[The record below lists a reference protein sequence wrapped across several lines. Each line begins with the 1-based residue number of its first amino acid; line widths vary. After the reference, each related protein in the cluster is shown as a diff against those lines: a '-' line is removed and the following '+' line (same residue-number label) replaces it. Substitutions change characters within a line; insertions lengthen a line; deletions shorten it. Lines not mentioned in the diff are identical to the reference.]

1 MVIAALVESVLTP
14 GHAVAVVFA
23 VPIIIAARFST
34 ARATVVFG
42 IIAILL
48 EIVNHL
54 VNDGQ
59 IVQWPVDVLSLAII
73 VVLSAQVASL
83 RERERRRA
91 REAEEARGQLMQ
103 FISLVV
109 HDLRSPLTVAMGYLQ
124 VAERQLGDV
133 SAALVRPPIDRT
145 MSALRQILRLVDDL
159 LDAARL
165 ERGRFVIQPEPCDL
179 AELAR
184 DVVDGQRLTDTNH
197 SYILDAPAHL
207 TGVWDKT
214 RCQQVLTNLVS
225 NAAKYSWPGTEV
237 RVRLRPEDGSVIV
250 SVGDQGVGLAT
261 TDIDQLFEPF
271 ARPGQE
277 REATGTGLGLYI
289 SKGIV
294 EAHGGRIW
302 VESTVGRGSTFY
314 VRLPRRPVDGNSEV
328 IPDLRT

>member
-1 MVIAALVESVLTP
+1 
-14 GHAVAVVFA
+14 
-23 VPIIIAARFST
+23 
-34 ARATVVFG
+34 
-42 IIAILL
+42 
-48 EIVNHL
+48 
-54 VNDGQ
+54 
-59 IVQWPVDVLSLAII
+59 
-73 VVLSAQVASL
+73 
-83 RERERRRA
+83 
-91 REAEEARGQLMQ
+91 MQ

-124 VAERQLGDV
+124 VAERQLVDVGD
-133 SAALVRPPIDRT
+133 ALARPPIDRT
-145 MSALRQILRLVDDL
+145 MGALRQILRLVDDL

-165 ERGRFVIQPEPCDL
+165 ERGRFVIQPEPSDL

-225 NAAKYSWPGTEV
+225 NAAKYSRPGTEV

-250 SVGDQGVGLAT
+250 SVADQGVGLAT
-261 TDIDQLFEPF
+261 ADIDQLFQPF

-302 VESTVGRGSTFY
+302 VESTVGRGSTFF
-314 VRLPRRPVDGNSEV
+314 VRLPRRPGNSNMEV